1 MVCNLPPDHFEYH
14 FADRFLT
21 VRLVADCEIPPDVGE
36 ALGHTAQQPRTKTV
50 DRPYGDLFRRFPG
63 NLGDPLGHL
72 LAGAV
77 GEGQAEDFRRFGR
90 PRDQQVCDPMR
101 QGIGLAGTGPR
112 QKQEVV
118 RQVFHSELLLFVEGD
133 GGWHGGTSL
142 AFDRNGQGR
151 FLFDLG

>member
-1 MVCNLPPDHFEYH
+1 MQ
-14 FADRFLT
+14 A
-21 VRLVADCEIPPDVGE
+21 RLVKVRQRIS
-36 ALGHTAQQPRTKTV
+36 
-50 DRPYGDLFRRFPG
+50 
-63 NLGDPLGHL
+63 
-72 LAGAV
+72 AGSA
-77 GEGQAEDFRRFGR
+77 A